1 MEKIKTEI
9 EELRK
14 RINQHSYA
22 YYVMDNPTV
31 SDYEYDLLFR
41 RLLEL
46 EEKYPQLITAQ
57 SPTQRIGAIPSN
69 SFEKITHPTPMLSLG
84 NAFSNNELILF
95 DQRVKNILQID
106 TVQYVVEHKIDG
118 LAINLIYE
126 NGKLVK
132 AATRGDGSI
141 GEDVTANIRTI
152 KAIPLELNVEEV
164 EIPEFLEVRGEV
176 YLPKK
181 EFIRLNKERQANDE
195 ALFAN
200 CRNAAAGSLR
210 QLDPKET
217 AKRYLSAILYGI
229 GEIKGL
235 NFQYHSAVLDF
246 LSKLGFKTNKE
257 YQIFSNI
264 DEVMQYCASWSE
276 KKEQLDFDI
285 DGMVIK
291 VNNLK
296 DQKILGYTAKDPR
309 WAIAYKFQPEQG
321 ITKIEKIVVNVGRT
335 GAITPL
341 AYLTPVT
348 ISGSKISKATL
359 HNEDYIVA
367 KDIRI
372 GDTVIV
378 HKAGEIIPE
387 VVAVKLEERTGTEV
401 KFVMPQICPECQNPV
416 VKEDNEAAYK
426 CVNPNCPA
434 ILRENFIHFVSR
446 DAMNIEGLGP
456 SVVSM
461 LLDNNLINDVADL
474 YKLTTEELLNLDRI
488 GAKSAEN
495 LISAIEKSKQAGL
508 NRLLFAL
515 GIRFVGV
522 KAANILANH
531 FKSMKALTKSSL
543 EDLLAINEIGT
554 KIAQS
559 IIDYFNKQENLILL
573 DKLSEVGVN
582 MTAKTIERMEQENF
596 QDKIFVLTGNLE
608 SFNRKEAS
616 LLIEQFGGKV
626 SSAVSKKTDF
636 VVAGTEAGSKL
647 TKAQELGI
655 NIISEEEFKNMMK

>member
-14 RINQHSYA
+14 KINQHSYA

-46 EEKYPQLITAQ
+46 EEKYPQFITAQ
-57 SPTQRIGAIPSN
+57 SPTQRIGANPSN
-69 SFEKITHPTPMLSLG
+69 SFEKITHPTPMLSLA

-235 NFQYHSAVLDF
+235 NFENHSAVLDF

-264 DEVMQYCASWSE
+264 NEVMQYCASWSE

-488 GAKSAEN
+488 GAKSAKN

-559 IIDYFNKQENLILL
+559 IIAYFNKQENLMLL

>member
-14 RINQHSYA
+14 KINQHSYA

-46 EEKYPQLITAQ
+46 EEKYPQFITAQ

-152 KAIPLELNVEEV
+152 KAIPLELNAEEV

-235 NFQYHSAVLDF
+235 NFEYHSAVLDF

-401 KFVMPQICPECQNPV
+401 KFVMPQTCPECQNPV

-559 IIDYFNKQENLILL
+559 IIAYFNKQENLMLL

>member
-235 NFQYHSAVLDF
+235 NFEYHSAVLDF

-559 IIDYFNKQENLILL
+559 IIAYFNKQENLMLL

>member
-118 LAINLIYE
+118 LAINLMYE

-152 KAIPLELNVEEV
+152 KAIPLELNAEEV

-235 NFQYHSAVLDF
+235 NFEYHSAVLDF

-321 ITKIEKIVVNVGRT
+321 TTKIENIVVNVGRT

-401 KFVMPQICPECQNPV
+401 KFVMPQICPECQKPV

-559 IIDYFNKQENLILL
+559 IIAYFNKQENLMLL

>member
-14 RINQHSYA
+14 KINQHSYA

-210 QLDPKET
+210 QLDPNET

-235 NFQYHSAVLDF
+235 NFEYHSAVLDF

-559 IIDYFNKQENLILL
+559 IIDYFNKQENLMLL

>member
-14 RINQHSYA
+14 KINQHSYA

-46 EEKYPQLITAQ
+46 EEKYPQFITAQ

-152 KAIPLELNVEEV
+152 KAIPLELNAEEV

-235 NFQYHSAVLDF
+235 NFEYHSAVLDF

-474 YKLTTEELLNLDRI
+474 YKLTTEELINLDRI

-559 IIDYFNKQENLILL
+559 IIAYFNKQENLMLL

>member
-14 RINQHSYA
+14 QLNKHSYD
-22 YYVMDNPTV
+22 YYVMDNPTI
-31 SDYEYDLLFR
+31 SDYEYDVLFR
-41 RLLEL
+41 RLIEL
-46 EEKYPQLITAQ
+46 EDKYPDLVTEQ
-57 SPTQRIGAIPSN
+57 SPTQRIGAVPGT
-69 SFEKITHPTPMLSLG
+69 SFEKFAHPTPMRSLG
-84 NAFSNNELILF
+84 NAFTNGELLAF
-95 DQRVKNILQID
+95 HQRIQNILQVETIK
-106 TVQYVVEHKIDG
+106 YVVEHKIDG

-132 AATRGDGSI
+132 AATRGDGYF

-152 KAIPLELNVEEV
+152 KAIPLELHSTEIT
-164 EIPEFLEVRGEV
+164 IPEFLEVRGEV

-181 EFIRLNKERQANDE
+181 EFLRLNKERQENE
-195 ALFAN
+195 EQLFAN

-229 GEIKGL
+229 GEVKGL
-235 NFQYHSAVLDF
+235 SLQNHSEVLEF
-246 LSKLGFKTNKE
+246 LNKIGFKTNKE
-257 YQIFSNI
+257 YKIFTDI
-264 DEVMQYCASWSE
+264 DKMIQYCDSWSE

-291 VNNLK
+291 VDNLA
-296 DQKILGYTAKDPR
+296 DQQVLGYTAKDPR
-309 WAIAYKFQPEQG
+309 WAIAFKFQPEQG
-321 ITKIEKIVVNVGRT
+321 ITKIENIVVNVGRT

-341 AYLTPVT
+341 AHLTPIT
-348 ISGSKISKATL
+348 ISGSTISKATL
-359 HNEDYIVA
+359 HNEDYIID

-387 VVAVKLEERTGTEV
+387 VVAVKFEDRIGNEI
-401 KFVMPQICPECQNPV
+401 KFEMPKVCPECNSPV
-416 VKEDNEAAYK
+416 AREANEAAYK
-426 CVNPNCPA
+426 CINNKCPA
-434 ILRENFIHFVSR
+434 ILRENFNHFVSR

-456 SVVSM
+456 AVIIS
-461 LLDNNLINDVADL
+461 LLNNGLISDVADL
-474 YKLTTEELLNLDRI
+474 YTLTKEDLVNLERI
-488 GAKSAEN
+488 ADKSAEN
-495 LISAIEKSKQAGL
+495 LINAINKSKDAGL

-531 FKSMKALTKSSL
+531 FQSIEAIKGSSL
-543 EDLLAINEIGT
+543 DELMQINEIGT

-559 IIDYFNKQENLILL
+559 IKEYFNKQDNLTLI
-573 DKLSEVGVN
+573 DKLQKSGIKT
-582 MTAKTIERMEQENF
+582 TADMLEKNEQENF
-596 QDKIFVLTGNLE
+596 VGKIFVLTGNLT
-608 SFNRKEAS
+608 SFTRKEAG
-616 LLIEQFGGKV
+616 LLIEKFGGKV
-626 SSAVSKKTDF
+626 SGSVSKKTDF
-636 VVAGTEAGSKL
+636 VIVGEEAGSKL

-655 NIISEEEFKNMMK
+655 NIISEDEFKNMMK

>member
-14 RINQHSYA
+14 KINQHSYA

-46 EEKYPQLITAQ
+46 EEKYPQFITAQ

-235 NFQYHSAVLDF
+235 NFEYHSAVLDF

-264 DEVMQYCASWSE
+264 DEVIQYCASWSE

-401 KFVMPQICPECQNPV
+401 KFVMPQTCPECQNPV

>member
-235 NFQYHSAVLDF
+235 NFEYHSAVLDF

-416 VKEDNEAAYK
+416 VKEDNEVAYK

-559 IIDYFNKQENLILL
+559 IIAYFNKQENLMLL

>member
-152 KAIPLELNVEEV
+152 KAIPLELNAEEV

-235 NFQYHSAVLDF
+235 NFEYHSAVLDF

-401 KFVMPQICPECQNPV
+401 KFVMPQTCPECQNPV

-559 IIDYFNKQENLILL
+559 IIDYFNKQENLMLL

>member
-118 LAINLIYE
+118 LAINLMYE

-152 KAIPLELNVEEV
+152 KAIPLELNAEEV

-235 NFQYHSAVLDF
+235 NFEYHSAVLDF

-559 IIDYFNKQENLILL
+559 IIAYFNKQENLMLL

>member
-235 NFQYHSAVLDF
+235 NFEYHSAVLDF

-401 KFVMPQICPECQNPV
+401 KFVMPQICPECQKPV

-559 IIDYFNKQENLILL
+559 IIAYFNKQENLMLL

>member
-14 RINQHSYA
+14 KINQHSYA

-46 EEKYPQLITAQ
+46 EEKYPQFITAQ

-235 NFQYHSAVLDF
+235 NFEYHSAVLDF

-559 IIDYFNKQENLILL
+559 IIAYFNKQENLMLL

-636 VVAGTEAGSKL
+636 VVAGKEAGSKL

>member
-14 RINQHSYA
+14 KINQHSYA

-46 EEKYPQLITAQ
+46 EEKYPQFITAQ

-126 NGKLVK
+126 DGKLVK

-141 GEDVTANIRTI
+141 GEDVTANMRTI
-152 KAIPLELNVEEV
+152 KAIPLELNAEEV

-235 NFQYHSAVLDF
+235 NFEYHSAVLDF

-401 KFVMPQICPECQNPV
+401 KFVMPQTCPECQNPV

-559 IIDYFNKQENLILL
+559 IIDYFNKQENLMLL

>member
-14 RINQHSYA
+14 KINQHSYA

-46 EEKYPQLITAQ
+46 EEKYPQFITAQ

-118 LAINLIYE
+118 LAINLMYE

-152 KAIPLELNVEEV
+152 KAIPLELNAEEV

-235 NFQYHSAVLDF
+235 NFEYHSAVLDF

-401 KFVMPQICPECQNPV
+401 KFVMPQTCPECQNPV

-559 IIDYFNKQENLILL
+559 IIDYFNKQENLMLL

>member
-235 NFQYHSAVLDF
+235 NFEYHSAVLDF

-401 KFVMPQICPECQNPV
+401 KFVMPQTCPECQNPV

-559 IIDYFNKQENLILL
+559 IIDYFNKQENLMLL

>member
-46 EEKYPQLITAQ
+46 EEKYPQFITAQ

-235 NFQYHSAVLDF
+235 NFEYHSAVLDF

-559 IIDYFNKQENLILL
+559 IIAYFNKQENLILL

>member
-46 EEKYPQLITAQ
+46 EEKYPQFITAQ

-69 SFEKITHPTPMLSLG
+69 SFEKITHPTPMLSLA

-152 KAIPLELNVEEV
+152 KAIPLELNAEEV

-235 NFQYHSAVLDF
+235 NFEYHSAVLDF

-559 IIDYFNKQENLILL
+559 IIAYFNKQENLMLL

>member
-14 RINQHSYA
+14 KINQHSYA

-46 EEKYPQLITAQ
+46 EEKYPQFITAQ

-235 NFQYHSAVLDF
+235 NFEYHSAVLDF

-559 IIDYFNKQENLILL
+559 IIAYFNKQENLMLL

>member
-14 RINQHSYA
+14 KINQHSYA

-235 NFQYHSAVLDF
+235 NFEYHSAVLDF

-559 IIDYFNKQENLILL
+559 IIAYFNKQENLMLL

>member
-46 EEKYPQLITAQ
+46 EEKYPQFITAQ

-235 NFQYHSAVLDF
+235 NFEYHSAVLDF

-416 VKEDNEAAYK
+416 VKEDNEVAYK

-559 IIDYFNKQENLILL
+559 IIAYFNKQENLMLL

>member
-14 RINQHSYA
+14 KINQHSYA

-46 EEKYPQLITAQ
+46 EEKYPQFITAQ

-69 SFEKITHPTPMLSLG
+69 SFEKITHPTPMLSLA

-235 NFQYHSAVLDF
+235 NFEYHSAVLDF

-474 YKLTTEELLNLDRI
+474 YKLTTEELINLDRI

-559 IIDYFNKQENLILL
+559 IIAYFNKQENLMLL

>member
-14 RINQHSYA
+14 KINQHSYA

-46 EEKYPQLITAQ
+46 EEKYPQFITAQ

-152 KAIPLELNVEEV
+152 KAIPLELNAEEV

-235 NFQYHSAVLDF
+235 NFEYHSAVLDF

-434 ILRENFIHFVSR
+434 ILREKFIHFVSR

-559 IIDYFNKQENLILL
+559 IIDYFNKQENLMLL

>member
-14 RINQHSYA
+14 KINQHSYA

-46 EEKYPQLITAQ
+46 EEKYPQFITAQ

-235 NFQYHSAVLDF
+235 NFENHSAVLDF

-264 DEVMQYCASWSE
+264 NEVMQYCASWSE

-559 IIDYFNKQENLILL
+559 IIAYFNKQENLMLL

>member
-14 RINQHSYA
+14 KINQHSYA

-46 EEKYPQLITAQ
+46 EEKYPQFITAQ

-152 KAIPLELNVEEV
+152 KAIPLELNAEEV

-217 AKRYLSAILYGI
+217 AKRYLSAILYVI

-235 NFQYHSAVLDF
+235 NFEYHSAVLDF

-401 KFVMPQICPECQNPV
+401 KFVMPQTCPECQNPV

-559 IIDYFNKQENLILL
+559 IIDYFNKQENLMLL

>member
-14 RINQHSYA
+14 KINQHSYA

-46 EEKYPQLITAQ
+46 EEKYPQFITAQ

-152 KAIPLELNVEEV
+152 KAIPLELNAEEV

-235 NFQYHSAVLDF
+235 NFEYHSAVLDF

-264 DEVMQYCASWSE
+264 NEVMQYCASWSE

-559 IIDYFNKQENLILL
+559 IIDYFNKQENLMLL

>member
-14 RINQHSYA
+14 KINQHSYA

-46 EEKYPQLITAQ
+46 EEKYPQFITAQ

-235 NFQYHSAVLDF
+235 NFEYHSAVLDF

-264 DEVMQYCASWSE
+264 NEVMQYCASWSE

-401 KFVMPQICPECQNPV
+401 KFVMPQICPECQKPV

-559 IIDYFNKQENLILL
+559 IIAYFNKQENLMLL

>member
-14 RINQHSYA
+14 KINQHSYA
-22 YYVMDNPTV
+22 YYVMDNPTI

-152 KAIPLELNVEEV
+152 KAIPLELNVKEV

-176 YLPKK
+176 FLPKK

-401 KFVMPQICPECQNPV
+401 KFVMPQTCPECQNPV

-559 IIDYFNKQENLILL
+559 IIAYFNKQENLMLL

>member
-14 RINQHSYA
+14 KINQHSYA

-46 EEKYPQLITAQ
+46 EEKYPQFITAQ

-152 KAIPLELNVEEV
+152 KAIPLELNAEEV

-235 NFQYHSAVLDF
+235 NFEYHSAVLDF

-559 IIDYFNKQENLILL
+559 IIDYFNKQENLMLL

>member
-152 KAIPLELNVEEV
+152 KAIPLELNAEEV
-164 EIPEFLEVRGEV
+164 AIPEFLEVRGEV

-235 NFQYHSAVLDF
+235 NFEYHSAVLDF

-559 IIDYFNKQENLILL
+559 IIAYFNKQENLMLL

-608 SFNRKEAS
+608 SFNRKEAN

>member
-84 NAFSNNELILF
+84 NAFSNNELTLF

-235 NFQYHSAVLDF
+235 NFEYHSAVLDF

-264 DEVMQYCASWSE
+264 NEVMQYCASWSE

-401 KFVMPQICPECQNPV
+401 KFVMPQTCPECQNPV

-559 IIDYFNKQENLILL
+559 IIAYFNKQENLMLL

>member
-14 RINQHSYA
+14 KINQHSYA

-41 RLLEL
+41 PLLEL
-46 EEKYPQLITAQ
+46 EEKYPQFITAQ

-152 KAIPLELNVEEV
+152 KAIPLELNAEEV

-235 NFQYHSAVLDF
+235 NFEYHSAVLDF

-401 KFVMPQICPECQNPV
+401 KFVMPQTCPECQNPV

-559 IIDYFNKQENLILL
+559 IIDYFNKQENLMLL

>member
-14 RINQHSYA
+14 KINQHSYA

-46 EEKYPQLITAQ
+46 EEKYPQFITAQ

-69 SFEKITHPTPMLSLG
+69 SFEKITHPTPMLSLA

-235 NFQYHSAVLDF
+235 NFEYHSAVLDF

-401 KFVMPQICPECQNPV
+401 KFVMPQTCPECQNPV

-559 IIDYFNKQENLILL
+559 IIAYFNKQENLMLL

-636 VVAGTEAGSKL
+636 VVAGKEAGSKL

>member
-46 EEKYPQLITAQ
+46 EEKYPQFITAQ

-235 NFQYHSAVLDF
+235 NFEYHSAVLDF

-401 KFVMPQICPECQNPV
+401 KFVMPQICPECQKPV

-559 IIDYFNKQENLILL
+559 IIAYFNKQENLMLL

>member
-152 KAIPLELNVEEV
+152 KAIPLELNAEEV

-235 NFQYHSAVLDF
+235 NFEYHSAVLDF

-559 IIDYFNKQENLILL
+559 IIAYFNKQENLMLL

>member
-14 RINQHSYA
+14 KINQHSYA

-118 LAINLIYE
+118 LAINLMYE

-152 KAIPLELNVEEV
+152 KAIPLELNAEEV

-235 NFQYHSAVLDF
+235 NFEYHSAVLDF

-559 IIDYFNKQENLILL
+559 IIAYFNKQENLMLL

>member
-14 RINQHSYA
+14 KINQHSYA

-84 NAFSNNELILF
+84 NAFFNNELILF

-235 NFQYHSAVLDF
+235 NFEYHSAVLDF

-401 KFVMPQICPECQNPV
+401 KFVMPQTCPECQNPV

-559 IIDYFNKQENLILL
+559 IIAYFNKQENLMLL

>member
-14 RINQHSYA
+14 KINQHSYA

-46 EEKYPQLITAQ
+46 EEKYPQFITAQ

-235 NFQYHSAVLDF
+235 NFEYHSAVLDF

-401 KFVMPQICPECQNPV
+401 KFVMPQTCPECQNPV

-434 ILRENFIHFVSR
+434 ILREKFIHFVSR

-531 FKSMKALTKSSL
+531 FKSMKALTESSL

-559 IIDYFNKQENLILL
+559 IIAYFNKQENLMLL